1 MLVKFAQLYP
11 TLCDPT
17 WPHVTRQ
24 RLPTLCDPMW
34 QHTSLLCLWNSPGKN
49 TGVGSHFLLQGN
61 FPTQGLNLDLLLYR
75 QILYHLSHQGSP
87 GKTSAQHNQI
97 APLLGFLHTFTSM
110 VPSKQN
116 SAFTAVLHLVLHCS
130 SANENNPVLLYV
142 CLYKFFPL
150 LVPWV
155 LLTTFSYTEHEFCF
169 FRLNSLENKVKVYMW
184 LSYIC
189 VGYGELKASDAF
201 FIASLCTVIK

>member
-1 MLVKFAQLYP
+1 MWPDKGYP
-11 TLCDPT
+11 L
-17 WPHVTRQ
+17 
-24 RLPTLCDPMW
+24 LCDPMW
-34 QHTSLLCLWNSPGKN
+34 QHTGPLCLWNSPGKN

-97 APLLGFLHTFTSM
+97 APLLGFLHTFTST

-116 SAFTAVLHLVLHCS
+116 SAFSEVLHLVLHLVLHCS
-130 SANENNPVLLYV
+130 SANENNPVLLCV

-155 LLTTFSYTEHEFCF
+155 LLTKFSYTEHEFCF
-169 FRLNSLENKVKVYMW
+169 FGLNSLGNKVKVYMW

-201 FIASLCTVIK
+201 SLLHCVL